1 MTKTPSVLTRQERDF
16 PRVTTRSRL
25 GILTSW
31 KPGNVLVEILARLP
45 RSRGR
50 KALIALC
57 VFKVAEAGLS
67 NGKNEAQ
74 NGGEEKLG
82 NREECV

>member
-1 MTKTPSVLTRQERDF
+1 M
-16 PRVTTRSRL
+16 
-25 GILTSW
+25 
-31 KPGNVLVEILARLP
+31 EILARLP

-67 NGKNEAQ
+67 NRKNEAQ